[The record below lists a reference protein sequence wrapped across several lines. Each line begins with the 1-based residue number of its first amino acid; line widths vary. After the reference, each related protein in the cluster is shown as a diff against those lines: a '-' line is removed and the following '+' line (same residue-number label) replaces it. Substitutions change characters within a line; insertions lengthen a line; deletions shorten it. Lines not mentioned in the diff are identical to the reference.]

1 MYLVIMKRR
10 NGLLDVVASGKLSPF
25 HKDRADAEKIVK
37 EMREWFPDT
46 LYFIHYIAV
55 PE

>member
-10 NGLLDVVASGKLSPF
+10 NGLLDVVVSGKLSPF
-25 HKDRADAEKIVK
+25 HEKREDAEKVVQ

-46 LYFIHYIAV
+46 LYFIQYVSI